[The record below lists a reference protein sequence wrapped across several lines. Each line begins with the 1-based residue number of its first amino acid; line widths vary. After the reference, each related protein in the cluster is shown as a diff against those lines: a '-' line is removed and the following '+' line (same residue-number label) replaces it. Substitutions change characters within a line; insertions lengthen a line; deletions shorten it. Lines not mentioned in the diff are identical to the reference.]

1 VTATST
7 TRELPR
13 TESVSVNV
21 RRRSFTIA
29 AAVDLQTPE
38 AEGVLFSQGARAGGH
53 ALYLRDGRLHYTYN
67 WLGEKEQTVSSDPE
81 VPTGSRVLTA
91 EFQKTGDDE
100 KTISATG
107 TLTLYIDTDAVCSGE
122 LMTQPGMFG
131 LSGSGA
137 SVGRGNGSSVS
148 SDYEGPFPF
157 VGGTIERV
165 VIDVSGDHYVD
176 HEKEVLAY
184 LARD

>member
-1 VTATST
+1 M
-7 TRELPR
+7 
-13 TESVSVNV
+13 
-21 RRRSFTIA
+21 
-29 AAVDLQTPE
+29 
-38 AEGVLFSQGARAGGH
+38 
-53 ALYLRDGRLHYTYN
+53 
-67 WLGEKEQTVSSDPE
+67 
-81 VPTGSRVLTA
+81 
-91 EFQKTGDDE
+91 
-100 KTISATG
+100 SATG
-107 TLTLYIDTDAVCSGE
+107 TLTLYIDTDAVGSGE

-137 SVGRGNGSSVS
+137 SVGRGNGSSVC
-148 SDYEGPFPF
+148 SDYEGAFPF

>member
-1 VTATST
+1 MPS
-7 TRELPR
+7 
-13 TESVSVNV
+13 
-21 RRRSFTIA
+21 
-29 AAVDLQTPE
+29 
-38 AEGVLFSQGARAGGH
+38 
-53 ALYLRDGRLHYTYN
+53 
-67 WLGEKEQTVSSDPE
+67 
-81 VPTGSRVLTA
+81 GSRVLTA

-100 KTISATG
+100 KTMSATG
-107 TLTLYIDTDAVCSGE
+107 TLTLYVDTAAVGSGE

-157 VGGTIERV
+157 VGGTIDRV